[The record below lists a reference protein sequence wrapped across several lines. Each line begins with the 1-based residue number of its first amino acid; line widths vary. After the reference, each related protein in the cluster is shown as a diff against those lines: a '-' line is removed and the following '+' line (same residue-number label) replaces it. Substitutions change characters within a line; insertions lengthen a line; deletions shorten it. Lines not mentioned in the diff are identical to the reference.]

1 MHSNKSRALR
11 KRIALQPQRSHGKL
25 RVAALLEAGADVI
38 AEKGF
43 QAATM
48 TEIAAKAGAPIGS
61 LYRFFP
67 NKEILADALVQRY
80 GELVDDTFAKINS
93 QIKSLSTAALAEGLL
108 NIMADFHREKRAI
121 RALLEAQ
128 SDSSAKREEF
138 RTAMR
143 RRVAKT
149 LRLRNPRL
157 GAELAMDMA
166 GITRRR
172 PFRSAGGV
180 APNDSTLFGSETR
193 RLEISTLTPSAKPR
207 HGQIVVTADLFT
219 AASTH
224 FRLR

>member
-1 MHSNKSRALR
+1 MHSNKSRAIR
-11 KRIALQPQRSHGKL
+11 KRIALQPQRRHGKL

-108 NIMADFHREKRAI
+108 DIMVDFHREKRAI

-128 SDSSAKREEF
+128 ADSSAKREEF

-157 GAELAMDMA
+157 GPELAMDMA
-166 GITRRR
+166 VVVIQNMKTVVALNQELRDGALSGTLAELRQMTRLYLE
-172 PFRSAGGV
+172 A
-180 APNDSTLFGSETR
+180 
-193 RLEISTLTPSAKPR
+193 RL
-207 HGQIVVTADLFT
+207 GD
-219 AASTH
+219 
-224 FRLR
+224 

>member
-1 MHSNKSRALR
+1 MHSNKSRAIR

-67 NKEILADALVQRY
+67 SKEILADALAQRY

-108 NIMADFHREKRAI
+108 NIMTDFHRERRAI

-128 SDSSAKREEF
+128 SDSSEKREEF
-138 RTAMR
+138 RSAMR

-157 GAELAMDMA
+157 GPELAMDMA
-166 GITRRR
+166 VVVIQNMKTVVALNQELRDRALSGALAELRQMTRLYLE
-172 PFRSAGGV
+172 A
-180 APNDSTLFGSETR
+180 
-193 RLEISTLTPSAKPR
+193 RL
-207 HGQIVVTADLFT
+207 GD
-219 AASTH
+219 
-224 FRLR
+224 

>member
-1 MHSNKSRALR
+1 MHSNKSRAIR
-11 KRIALQPQRSHGKL
+11 NRIALQPQRRHGKL

-128 SDSSAKREEF
+128 SDSSAKREGF

-157 GAELAMDMA
+157 DPDLAMDMA
-166 GITRRR
+166 VVVIQNMKTVVALNQELRDSALSGALAELRQMTRLYLE
-172 PFRSAGGV
+172 A
-180 APNDSTLFGSETR
+180 
-193 RLEISTLTPSAKPR
+193 RL
-207 HGQIVVTADLFT
+207 GD
-219 AASTH
+219 
-224 FRLR
+224 

>member
-1 MHSNKSRALR
+1 MHSNKSRAIR
-11 KRIALQPQRSHGKL
+11 NRIALQPQRRHGKL

-128 SDSSAKREEF
+128 SDSSAKREGF
-138 RTAMR
+138 RTTMR

-157 GAELAMDMA
+157 DPDLAMDMA
-166 GITRRR
+166 VVVIQNMKTVVALNQELRDSALSGALAELRQMTRLYLE
-172 PFRSAGGV
+172 A
-180 APNDSTLFGSETR
+180 
-193 RLEISTLTPSAKPR
+193 RL
-207 HGQIVVTADLFT
+207 GD
-219 AASTH
+219 
-224 FRLR
+224 

>member
-1 MHSNKSRALR
+1 MHSNKSRAIR
-11 KRIALQPQRSHGKL
+11 KRIALQPQRRHGKL

-157 GAELAMDMA
+157 GPELAMDMA
-166 GITRRR
+166 VVVIQNMKTVVALNQELRDSALSGALAELRQMTRLYLE
-172 PFRSAGGV
+172 A
-180 APNDSTLFGSETR
+180 
-193 RLEISTLTPSAKPR
+193 RL
-207 HGQIVVTADLFT
+207 GD
-219 AASTH
+219 
-224 FRLR
+224 

>member
-1 MHSNKSRALR
+1 MHSNKSRAIR

-108 NIMADFHREKRAI
+108 NIMTDFHRERRAI

-138 RTAMR
+138 RSAMR

-149 LRLRNPRL
+149 LTLRHPKL
-157 GAELAMDMA
+157 GPKLARDMAVVVIQNMKTVGALNQDLRDDALSGALAELREM
-166 GITRRR
+166 TR
-172 PFRSAGGV
+172 
-180 APNDSTLFGSETR
+180 LY
-193 RLEISTLTPSAKPR
+193 LEAKL
-207 HGQIVVTADLFT
+207 GN
-219 AASTH
+219 
-224 FRLR
+224 